1 MSDALR
7 KALGGLRGDAL
18 RAQRKSGDHE
28 LQIRIGLAES
38 DDDDNNNRATFEAHD
53 AELHGDGVDD
63 DVNVAVAR
71 DQRRRRRL
79 QDAQ

>member
-18 RAQRKSGDHE
+18 RAQRKGGDQE

-38 DDDDNNNRATFEAHD
+38 DDDENNNRATYEAHD

-63 DVNVAVAR
+63 DVNVAIAR
-71 DQRRRRRL
+71 EERRQQRMRGNR
-79 QDAQ
+79 